1 MFTYSRSDENYK
13 NDTPKLETLNSE
25 QYDEFM
31 ESIKVKL
38 NLAEGIP
45 QSIRNG
51 LQIAMKTNR
60 QNFYIKNSGC
70 ISDEDKLFN
79 DDSN

>member
-38 NLAEGIP
+38 NHAEGIP
-45 QSIRNG
+45 QSIRNS
-51 LQIAMKTNR
+51 LQIAMNTNR

-70 ISDEDKLFN
+70 ISDEDQLFSDN
-79 DDSN
+79 SD